1 MALAGG
7 LGAHADL
14 RRVPVTADL
23 KAEGRTDKVMF
34 SETNGRF
41 VVEVGARA
49 RREFLSLFKGMVVSA
64 LGQVRETP
72 RLNLVDLKGK
82 TISWKL
88 ADIEKAWRGG
98 MRV

>member
-1 MALAGG
+1 MAGG